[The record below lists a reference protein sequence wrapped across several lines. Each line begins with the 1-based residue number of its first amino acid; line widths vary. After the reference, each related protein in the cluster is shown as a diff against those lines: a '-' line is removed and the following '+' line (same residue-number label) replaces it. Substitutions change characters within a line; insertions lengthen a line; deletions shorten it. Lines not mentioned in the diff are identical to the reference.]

1 MAEHDAQ
8 LERLELALADAE
20 TSNTKLTKHLEAAE
34 KQLAEYE
41 RRLGRGEYNAKTTKV
56 VHLAVN
62 PTSELLQTRQ
72 DAVLEQMEGL
82 RKENEALRA
91 QFEQLS
97 GTSLSPVRAK
107 PWMRMLVR
115 CIN

>member
-1 MAEHDAQ
+1 VEHDAQ
-8 LERLELALADAE
+8 LERLELALAEAK
-20 TSNTKLTKHLEAAE
+20 TSNAKLTKHLEVAE

-41 RRLGRGEYNAKTTKV
+41 RRLGRGEYNAESIKI

-72 DAVLEQMEGL
+72 DAVHEQLEEL

-97 GTSLSPVRAK
+97 GTSLSPVSADSS
-107 PWMRMLVR
+107 WTMLPKR
-115 CIN
+115 IN